1 MLWEAKLMI
10 TRSSAEIRQNYDE
23 IADICR
29 KTSAPVILTNNGE
42 EELVV
47 MDYNSYRRK
56 KMQELRRELE
66 GVKEARQ
73 RGAKDYTVEEVASMM
88 RDAIRRASANG
99 TEG

>member
-1 MLWEAKLMI
+1 MI

-23 IADICR
+23 IADICK

-56 KMQELRRELE
+56 KMQELQQELLEIEKERLNGNEGCTLDELE
-66 GVKEARQ
+66 AYL
-73 RGAKDYTVEEVASMM
+73 DEV
-88 RDAIRRASANG
+88 IERAS
-99 TEG
+99 

>member
-1 MLWEAKLMI
+1 MI

-23 IADICR
+23 IADICK
-29 KTSAPVILTNNGE
+29 KTSQPVILSNNGE

-73 RGAKDYTVEEVASMM
+73 RGNKDYTVEEVASMM

-99 TEG
+99 TER

>member
-1 MLWEAKLMI
+1 MI

-23 IADICR
+23 IADICK
-29 KTSAPVILTNNGE
+29 KTSAPVVLTNNGE

-66 GVKEARQ
+66 EVEEARK
-73 RGAKDYTVEEVASMM
+73 RGSKDYTIEEV
-88 RDAIRRASANG
+88 DAMLKKVIEEA
-99 TEG
+99 